1 MMNTV
6 LGILAKGN
14 MNCAGNEVDPTKD
27 LFTAPKTTTATTTD
41 ELHKNPRQ
49 PNELEDGV
57 VQTEAEKR
65 KAEELRRQQEEEER
79 RRLEEE
85 ELQRQEEERKKE
97 DNGVKKIG
105 SRFTKFIKKLISEDE
120 EE

>member
-1 MMNTV
+1 
-6 LGILAKGN
+6 

-27 LFTAPKTTTATTTD
+27 LFTTPKTTPATTTD

-49 PNELEDGV
+49 PNELEGGV

-79 RRLEEE
+79 RRREEE

-97 DNGVKKIG
+97 DNGVKKFG
-105 SRFTKFIKKLISEDE
+105 SRLKSFVKKLISEDE
-120 EE
+120 EEQV